1 MARKAKS
8 SFKMKGWSA
17 GEGTGSHS
25 AFPFDPPSNQQ
36 VKETQYKME
45 TGEDY
50 QMNED
55 MSDLEETAM
64 TDIDSSGETKQNI
77 FRQIFKPKSEVV
89 EIESLEDEQKRKK
102 IHEGGMEGAGLDYEH
117 GLKSDRY
124 TATEIGP
131 DGKPISFSSPEDRE
145 KYYEG
150 LSELEKRE
158 FNVYGDSATIT
169 EEGDVV
175 KTPITDDMART
186 THYESGAGGATGTY
200 GEIGEDAVRKGGYQG
215 SEGWVSAD
223 EAQKIREEHDV
234 NLEKE
239 RIADEK
245 AELEKL
251 IKDPMAT
258 GFTEDIETGSEIFG
272 DQELNP
278 EYADRDRR
286 LVLDKETGEIKE
298 QVERTGKFNPVRLF
312 SQYKDTGRKT
322 IDEAQAA
329 AVEENKQIEE
339 EKKQK
344 KKKKKNKP
352 SKEEK
357 QAAKDKK
364 KQDKI
369 NKENLINQ
377 ARKDGQDHYYYE
389 GKRYSIS
396 PKFQ

>member
-1 MARKAKS
+1 MARKTKS

-36 VKETQYKME
+36 VKETQYEME

-64 TDIDSSGETKQNI
+64 TDLDSSGETKQNI
-77 FRQIFKPKSEVV
+77 FRQIFKPKSEV
-89 EIESLEDEQKRKK
+89 IEVGSAEDEKKREA

-117 GLKSDRY
+117 GHSSGRR
-124 TATEIGP
+124 TATEYDEKGN
-131 DGKPISFSSPEDRE
+131 PISFSSPEDRE

-169 EEGDVV
+169 ESGE
-175 KTPITDDMART
+175 KIQTPITDDMART

-215 SEGWVSAD
+215 SEGWVDAD
-223 EAQKIREEHDV
+223 EAEKIRDEHDV

-272 DQELNP
+272 DQELDP

-286 LVLDKETGEIKE
+286 LVLDKGTGEIKE
-298 QVERTGKFNPVRLF
+298 QVEREGKFN
-312 SQYKDTGRKT
+312 
-322 IDEAQAA
+322 
-329 AVEENKQIEE
+329 
-339 EKKQK
+339 
-344 KKKKKNKP
+344 
-352 SKEEK
+352 
-357 QAAKDKK
+357 
-364 KQDKI
+364 
-369 NKENLINQ
+369 
-377 ARKDGQDHYYYE
+377 
-389 GKRYSIS
+389 
-396 PKFQ
+396 